1 LTGKEGLPV
10 DAQAEAE
17 FTEYMHHRW
26 MRLVRLGYAV
36 TGDRVLAEDIAQTA
50 LSRVYA
56 SWPKVRRADNPDA
69 YVRTVVLNLCRDM
82 RRRRRIAEVLTDA
95 VPEPPSG
102 WEGTD
107 HRVTGEPE
115 LLAALMRLPSQQRR
129 ALVCRY
135 WLDMRDADIAAYL
148 GCAQGTVRSHISRAI
163 TTLRLNGELA
173 KGAGNDG

>member
-17 FTEYMHHRW
+17 FTEYMDHRW

-56 SWPKVRRADNPDA
+56 SWPKVRRASNPDA
-69 YVRTVVLNLCRDM
+69 YVRAIVLNLCRDM
-82 RRRRRIAEVLTDA
+82 RRRNRVAEVLTDA

-102 WEGTD
+102 RAGPD
-107 HRVTGEPE
+107 HRG
-115 LLAALMRLPSQQRR
+115 AAGRS
-129 ALVCRY
+129 
-135 WLDMRDADIAAYL
+135 ADDR
-148 GCAQGTVRSHISRAI
+148 GS
-163 TTLRLNGELA
+163 
-173 KGAGNDG
+173 GAGGKQNVQGGSVRRDLHGFPAAGLDDACS